1 MSNEPVN
8 GLQNMPFHLGKHI
21 VVIKCAAH
29 GFEFL
34 NRGYPVL
41 TISIFCCYEQR
52 TASYQLI
59 VLFIDNTTRTV
70 PIEEVDGQEKGL
82 W

>member
-8 GLQNMPFHLGKHI
+8 GLQNMPFHLSEHI
-21 VVIKCAAH
+21 VVIECAAH
-29 GFEFL
+29 GLQFL
-34 NRGYPVL
+34 DRGYPVL

-52 TASYQLI
+52 TASYQLV
-59 VLFIDNTTRTV
+59 VLFIDNTARTI

-82 W
+82 R